1 MSAKPEFQLTTP
13 DSVAADPAAV
23 EIMRLWWSKKEPV
36 MSLKPAFEDPKHFG
50 QVLAHIAKSMAFAY
64 SKQKGLD
71 QDAAYRAILQ
81 GLHQTLAGPAFET
94 VPEAGDGP
102 SNGSVQ

>member
-1 MSAKPEFQLTTP
+1 MSSKPEFQLTTP

-23 EIMRLWWSKKEPV
+23 EILRLWWSKKEPV
-36 MSLKPAFEDPKHFG
+36 MSLKPAFDDPKHFG

-64 SKQKGLD
+64 SRQKGMD

-81 GLHQTLAGPAFET
+81 GLHHTLAGPGYET
-94 VPEAGDGP
+94 VAESNDVP
-102 SNGSVQ
+102 SNRSVQ